1 MYGPCIVP
9 TGPCLAT
16 CSLVRLPPLQSTRHR
31 QGTSHLEFGTC
42 VDWAVATHL
51 LLPSVVCPNRITRNT
66 LESVYAT
73 TSIPGASSNEPRH
86 RLRSFRRPSL
96 AARSARMNS
105 VHITQVFQTGVSSR
119 MLSLLFSVCL
129 VDLRVSCHHC
139 NSRCYVSYRG

>member
-73 TSIPGASSNEPRH
+73 TSSLGPPRMIPVIVSGHSADP
-86 RLRSFRRPSL
+86 PSL
-96 AARSARMNS
+96 QEAR
-105 VHITQVFQTGVSSR
+105 V
-119 MLSLLFSVCL
+119 
-129 VDLRVSCHHC
+129 
-139 NSRCYVSYRG
+139 